1 MPSSDSAAKYGDPTS
16 STALHSPAASPTGLT
31 HDSATTHGDPA
42 ASQVLSSPISP
53 AHPAVNETEHHHHTI
68 GTQSLLACGPPPSYM
83 NGPVA
88 LADLSVAAKA
98 RHSIWHAG
106 VISSPFQ
113 HEGTRKPAAVH
124 PGHLLQTIQYLS
136 GHSKTRWVR
145 DGNAAAMLHWQDLP
159 TGGEAR
165 PKLLPTMSWD
175 KGLATKGV
183 NV

>member
-1 MPSSDSAAKYGDPTS
+1 MLEAGSPYFAAESLEGNARPEPTVGSMVGLALTSGSQKRTSAE
-16 STALHSPAASPTGLT
+16 PA
-31 HDSATTHGDPA
+31 
-42 ASQVLSSPISP
+42 
-53 AHPAVNETEHHHHTI
+53 
-68 GTQSLLACGPPPSYM
+68 
-83 NGPVA
+83 A

-145 DGNAAAMLHWQDLP
+145 DGKAAAMLHWQDLP

-175 KGLATKGV
+175 KGLATKGG